1 MGVKDQVMGN
11 KNMAARSGNFG
22 SAHAA
27 QRLSA
32 AANIF
37 KNQTGWPDW
46 AIYRQLGNLQIVS
59 TTKFLPIAT
68 SRRLGL

>member
-37 KNQTGWPDW
+37 KNSNRM
-46 AIYRQLGNLQIVS
+46 A
-59 TTKFLPIAT
+59 
-68 SRRLGL
+68 RLGDLSPIRRFTDCLDD